1 MQAKIAGVGEM
12 ILCPLSCLY
21 SGSAAAACA
30 EKGLNCIIAE
40 KDEQKLRM
48 IRRRMAEREKSR
60 KQSIYVEDADEKLP
74 DGEEVSID

>member
-1 MQAKIAGVGEM
+1 LLQYCNVFINKIK
-12 ILCPLSCLY
+12 
-21 SGSAAAACA
+21 
-30 EKGLNCIIAE
+30 EKTIAE

-48 IRRRMAEREKSR
+48 IRRKMTEREKSR